1 MSEQVIAIYCF
12 IDDFLKTVGHKTDA
26 HCKVSDA
33 EIMTT
38 ALIAARYFY
47 GNQTTA
53 RIYMKEQHGV
63 TMIDKSGFS
72 RRLHCLEKQLV
83 SIFYALAEVLKEL
96 NTSCQYLIDSFPVPV
111 CDNIRIP
118 TCRLLQGEAYRG
130 KSASKRRYF
139 YGFRVQVIT
148 TADGLPVEYFISAGS
163 FVDVT
168 AFQAMPVA
176 LPEGSQLYADS
187 GYTDYGLEDF
197 YQVCEA
203 IELKV
208 ARKSNSKRQDR
219 PCEAYLKNHYRKKI
233 ENVFS
238 GITAFFP
245 KKIHAVTAKG
255 FLLKIMLFLFAYT
268 FTQLL

>member
-1 MSEQVIAIYCF
+1 MSEQAIAIYCF

-26 HCKVSDA
+26 HCKVTDA

-53 RIYMKEQHGV
+53 RAYMKEQHGV
-63 TMIDKSGFS
+63 VMIDKSGFT
-72 RRLHCLEKQLV
+72 RRLHSLEKQLV

-96 NTSCQYLIDSFPVPV
+96 NTCCKYMIDSFPVAV

-118 TCRLLQGEAYRG
+118 SCRLLKGEAYRG

-148 TADGLPVEYFISAGS
+148 TVDGLPVDYFISAGS
-163 FVDVT
+163 FVDIT
-168 AFQAMPVA
+168 AFQAMQVDLPV
-176 LPEGSQLYADS
+176 GSHLYADS
-187 GYTDYGLEDF
+187 GYTDYELEDL
-197 YQVCEA
+197 YQTCEQMD
-203 IELKV
+203 LKV
-208 ARKSNSKRQDR
+208 CRKANSKRADL
-219 PCEAYLKNHYRKKI
+219 PYEAFLKNYYRKKI

-238 GITAFFP
+238 GITAYFP

-255 FLLKIMLFLFAYT
+255 FLLKVFLFLFAYT
-268 FTQLL
+268 LEQLT

>member
-1 MSEQVIAIYCF
+1 MSEQAIAIYCF
-12 IDDFLKTVGHKTDA
+12 IDDFLKTTGHKTDT

-53 RIYMKEQHGV
+53 RVYMKEQHGV
-63 TMIDKSGFS
+63 VMIDKSGFS
-72 RRLHCLEKQLV
+72 RRLHSLEKQLI

-96 NTSCQYLIDSFPVPV
+96 NTSCQYLIDSFPVAV
-111 CDNIRIP
+111 CDNIRIAS
-118 TCRLLQGEAYRG
+118 CKLLQGEAYRG

-148 TADGLPVEYFISAGS
+148 TADGLPVDYFISAGS

-168 AFQAMPVA
+168 AFQSMPVS

-187 GYTDYGLEDF
+187 GYTDYRLEDL
-197 YQVCEA
+197 YQTCEH
-203 IELKV
+203 IQLKV
-208 ARKSNSKRQDR
+208 CRKSNSKRQDT
-219 PCEAYLKNHYRKKI
+219 PYEAYLKNHYRKKI
-233 ENVFS
+233 ETVFS
-238 GITAFFP
+238 GITALFP
-245 KKIHAVTAKG
+245 RKIHAVTPKG
-255 FLLKIMLFLFAYT
+255 FVLKIMLFLFAYT
-268 FTQLL
+268 FNQLL